1 MFEIDAEVYPLLV
14 QYTTPVKKPV
24 RPIVG
29 RDLQMKQ
36 ALAAFVR
43 PELCNVLLIAPA
55 GSGKTAFVQGLAQRD
70 SKHIYLEVD
79 LSKMISNLNDPTLW
93 PDDIESL
100 DAMKMRAKEF
110 LVWIR
115 KTYPGQRVLA
125 VGHGIINKAIQSVFF
140 DKPMKEIPPMTNA
153 EIRILD
159 LD

>member
-14 QYTTPVKKPV
+14 QYTTLVKKPV

-79 LSKMISNLNDPTLW
+79 LSKMISNLNDPNEMAAIL
-93 PDDIESL
+93 
-100 DAMKMRAKEF
+100 
-110 LVWIR
+110 
-115 KTYPGQRVLA
+115 
-125 VGHGIINKAIQSVFF
+125 KA
-140 DKPMKEIPPMTNA
+140 
-153 EIRILD
+153 L
-159 LD
+159 